1 MQQVLI
7 SGDTRYP
14 ANRKIIRQA
23 VENTLQKHKISSED
37 VEVSIVLVG
46 KRKMRELSLQH
57 MKDGLDHEVLSFPLE
72 EITQDSG
79 RGFINAP
86 DGILRLGDIVLS
98 WPQVVALAG
107 VEDIMVDDEV
117 YKLVAHSVEHLL
129 GKHHE

>member
-1 MQQVLI
+1 MQRVLI

-14 ANRKIIRQA
+14 INRRIIRQA
-23 VENTLQKHKISSED
+23 VENTLLRNKISSED
-37 VEVSIVLVG
+37 IEVSVMVIG
-46 KRKMRELSLQH
+46 KRKMRDLSLRF
-57 MKDGLDHEVLSFPLE
+57 MKDGQDHEVLSFPLE

-107 VEDIMVDDEV
+107 IEDIMVDDEV
-117 YKLVAHSVEHLL
+117 YKLVAHSVDHLL

>member
-1 MQQVLI
+1 MQRVLI

-14 ANRKIIRQA
+14 LNRKVVRQA
-23 VENTLQKHKISSED
+23 VEDTLTRNKISSDEI
-37 VEVSIVLVG
+37 EVSVTVIG
-46 KRKMRELSLQH
+46 KRKMRALSSQY

-79 RGFINAP
+79 KGFVNAP
-86 DGILRLGDIVLS
+86 DDILRLGDVVLS

-107 VEDIMVDDEV
+107 TEDIMVDDEV